1 MGNVIVTH
9 SSDASFG
16 SDSWPL
22 CVYFLKNPIVSGASG
37 ASGLLIFAAGFQAR
51 SHVDGTVVPASSV
64 FINVTE

>member
-16 SDSWPL
+16 SDSGPL
-22 CVYFLKNPIVSGASG
+22 CVYFLKNPIVSG